1 MSHFKI
7 NCIITIHNQFVVWK
21 CTTKHTQVTSEVSP
35 EGDVAQ
41 KIWITKLNAQLK
53 NLAVVFNLD
62 N

>member
-1 MSHFKI
+1 MHD
-7 NCIITIHNQFVVWK
+7 QFVVWK
-21 CTTKHTQVTSEVSP
+21 YTAKHTQVTSEVSP